1 MKLDF
6 SKEFIEEVKAANDI
20 IEVASEYFKLQE
32 SGDNYIAHCKHTGG
46 DKTPSLT
53 FFPETQSFYCFGCHA
68 GGRNDKTNGSDVIAF
83 IEWVENIPW
92 QDAVIYLAR
101 RKGIPLPAATLS
113 KEEHAKQQLYDKILE
128 ENRKYWVQLQQDD
141 TVRNWFYNRGIVDD
155 DIAKWRLGS
164 DNGVPVYAI
173 IDEFGRTVGF
183 SRRTDNGKQKYVND
197 PTSPIFKK
205 GDILYGLNFV
215 KRQIRQLKCIV
226 IVEGYNDAILLQKY
240 GVPACSIMGTSLTD
254 GQIRLIK
261 KYTNNVVL
269 FLDGDDAG
277 IQSTIEHI
285 KALKREQIEVEVI
298 NVNGF
303 DPDDIALKYKDKTLS
318 FIVSNKRLAFEFLL
332 NRAID
337 KYFDNMIRLK
347 KDILRQAEEILECI
361 ENDEERMM
369 YKAQVFRLICM
380 DDRDRDIM

>member
-20 IEVASEYFKLQE
+20 IEVASEYFKLQK
-32 SGDNYIAHCKHTGG
+32 SGDNYVAHCKHTGG

-92 QDAVIYLAR
+92 QDAVIYLAK
-101 RKGIPLPAATLS
+101 RKGIPLPATTLS
-113 KEEHAKQQLYDKILE
+113 KEERAKQQLYDKILE

-141 TVRNWFYNRGIVDD
+141 TVRNWFYNRGITDD

-183 SRRTDNGKQKYVND
+183 SRRIDNGRQKYVND

-261 KYTNNVVL
+261 KYTNNVAL

-277 IQSTIEHI
+277 VQSTIEHI

-303 DPDDIALKYKDKTLS
+303 DPDDIALKHKDKTLS

-332 NRAID
+332 NRVID

-347 KDILRQAEEILECI
+347 KDILQQVEEILEYI
-361 ENDEERMM
+361 EDDEERMM